1 MSAGTNTGVG
11 GIEYPTTPLLLATKP
26 KKNNILIG
34 NDATQIRFAEQYLS
48 VMHGVPILHEAVPV
62 VGDEMVTGQ
71 DAPKLYLVERASLIT
86 LAEKEKAKTGIFSL
100 DLIER
105 GSSGVNA
112 IVRYAAKLME
122 IEKPDKA
129 VLTRV
134 GNELV
139 KESDPRSKKY
149 LLTDIR
155 AAIWQACWLLK
166 GPYESSPKW
175 LQPWEN
181 WMMWMPKGG
190 DPRYRLNALYRE
202 LVMWVFASS
211 GDERGFK
218 KTGGSWDAKR
228 FAKLSQLQLQKDK
241 VYDTLVEL
249 SAWRKPNSGIDPFL
263 VVIRISKI
271 WETK

>member
-1 MSAGTNTGVG
+1 MSARSDTGVG
-11 GIEYPTTPLLLATKP
+11 GVEYPTTPLLLASKP
-26 KKNNILIG
+26 KRHNVLIG
-34 NDATQIRFAEQYLS
+34 NDATQIRFAEQFLS
-48 VMHGVPILHEAVPV
+48 MMHGVPVKHEV
-62 VGDEMVTGQ
+62 VDLVSDEMVTGQ
-71 DAPKLYLVERASLIT
+71 DSPKLYLVERTSLII
-86 LAEKEKAKTGIFSL
+86 LADKEKAKTGIFSL

-112 IVRYAAKLME
+112 IVRYAAKLMD
-122 IEKPDKA
+122 IDKPDKA

-139 KESDPRSKKY
+139 KEADPRSKKY

-155 AAIWQACWLLK
+155 AAVWQACWLLK
-166 GPYESSPKW
+166 GPAETFPKW
-175 LQPWEN
+175 LAPWEN

-202 LVMWVFASS
+202 LVMWVFATS

-218 KTGGSWDAKR
+218 KTGGSWDPKR
-228 FAKLSQLQLQKDK
+228 FSKLSALQLPKEK

-249 SAWRKPNSGIDPFL
+249 SAWRHSQYDPYIA
-263 VVIRISKI
+263 VIRISKI
-271 WETK
+271 WEM

>member
-1 MSAGTNTGVG
+1 MSNARTAELGTAGT
-11 GIEYPTTPLLLATKP
+11 EYPTVPLLFASKP

-48 VMHGVPILHEAVPV
+48 MMHGVPVKHEEVPD

-71 DAPKLYLVERASLIT
+71 EAPKLYLVERSSLIT
-86 LAEKEKAKTGIFSL
+86 LAPKELAKTGIFSL

-105 GSSGVNA
+105 GSSGINA
-112 IVRYAAKLME
+112 IVRYAAKLMDIDKPSKE
-122 IEKPDKA
+122 I
-129 VLTRV
+129 LNHV
-134 GNELV
+134 GVELI

-155 AAIWQACWLLK
+155 AAVWQACWLLK
-166 GPYESSPKW
+166 GPVESFPKW
-175 LQPWEN
+175 LAPWEN

-190 DPRYRLNALYRE
+190 DPRYRLNTLYRE

-211 GDERGFK
+211 GDERSFR
-218 KTGGSWDAKR
+218 KTGGSWDPKR
-228 FAKLSQLQLQKDK
+228 FSKLSALQLPKDK

-249 SAWRKPNSGIDPFL
+249 SAWRHNQYDPYIA
-263 VVIRISKI
+263 VIRISKI
-271 WETK
+271 WEM

>member
-1 MSAGTNTGVG
+1 MSATTTAGT
-11 GIEYPTTPLLLATKP
+11 EYPTTPLLLASKP
-26 KKNNILIG
+26 KKHNILIG
-34 NDATQIRFAEQYLS
+34 NDATQIRFAEQFLS
-48 VMHGVPILHEAVPV
+48 MTHGVPVRHEVVSV
-62 VGDEMVTGQ
+62 VGDEMLAGQ
-71 DAPKLYLVERASLIT
+71 SEPKLYLVDRASLIT
-86 LAEKEKAKTGIFSL
+86 LAPKELAKTGIYSL

-105 GSSGVNA
+105 GSVGINA

-122 IEKPDKA
+122 IDKPDKA
-129 VLTRV
+129 MLNRV
-134 GNELV
+134 GNELI

-155 AAIWQACWLLK
+155 AAVWQACWLLK
-166 GPYESSPKW
+166 GPIETTPKW
-175 LQPWEN
+175 LAPWEN

-228 FAKLSQLQLQKDK
+228 FAKLAQLQLPKDK
-241 VYDTLVEL
+241 VYDTLVVL
-249 SAWRKPNSGIDPFL
+249 SAWRKPNSDIDPYT
-263 VVIRISKI
+263 VILRISKI
-271 WETK
+271 WEM